1 MSELAESTSW
11 QESVDA
17 GNQSYGK
24 GRIAQAEIHFKR
36 ALELAE
42 QFKEGDLRLPAT
54 MNNLAAIYQV
64 QGKYAF
70 AESLYKRSLALYE
83 RAHGRQHQDV
93 ALNLHNLA
101 VLYSAQR
108 KFAEAEPLF
117 REALAIRE
125 SVLGADHPD
134 LVPSLRNLAELLR
147 RTARD
152 EAAAVLEGRVTQIT
166 VKAASGEDERP
177 S

>member
-1 MSELAESTSW
+1 MSGVTESASW
-11 QESVDA
+11 QESIDA
-17 GNQSYGK
+17 GHESYAN

-42 QFKEGDLRLPAT
+42 AFADDDLRLPAT
-54 MNNLAAIYQV
+54 LNNLAAIYQV

-70 AESLYKRSLALYE
+70 AESMYKRSLAIYE
-83 RAHGRQHQDV
+83 RTHGREHADV

-117 REALAIRE
+117 REAIRIRE
-125 SVLGADHPD
+125 TILGPEHPD
-134 LVPSLRNLAELLR
+134 LVSSLKNLAELLR

-152 EAAAVLEGRVTQIT
+152 EAAAVLEGRATQIT
-166 VKAASGEDERP
+166 IKTASAGDTEP
-177 S
+177 K

>member
-1 MSELAESTSW
+1 MSEVTESASW
-11 QESVDA
+11 QECIDA
-17 GNQSYGK
+17 GNEAYEN
-24 GRIAQAEIHFKR
+24 GRIAQAETHFKR
-36 ALELAE
+36 AMELAE
-42 QFKEGDLRLPAT
+42 QFPEDDLRLPAT
-54 MNNLAAIYQV
+54 ITNLAAIYQV

-70 AESLYKRSLALYE
+70 ADSLYKRSLVLYE
-83 RAHGRQHQDV
+83 RAHGRQHPDV

-117 REALAIRE
+117 RESLAIRE
-125 SVLGADHPD
+125 SVLGNEHPD
-134 LVPSLRNLAELLR
+134 LIPTLRNLAELLR

-166 VKAASGEDERP
+166 VKAASSGP
-177 S
+177 